1 MPSTISVGVTP
12 RCDWAR
18 AWPTRARAPTRATI
32 AIFFIVGSFG
42 RTWLG
47 VRVHGV
53 DDVLVLDV
61 DEGTAE
67 LHGRR
72 QLLVLRGENLLD
84 EAELLDG
91 LHPRELLVHPL
102 DLAPDQV
109 LHLGGPA
116 EGGEVGEGHVFLLGE
131 LGHRLVI
138 DHDQAGEE
146 LALIADDHRVGDEG
160 RELELVSI
168 SEGVMF
174 LPPAV
179 MMMSFM
185 RSVMV

>member
-12 RCDWAR
+12 RCDWAG
-18 AWPTRARAPTRATI
+18 AWPTRARAPARATI

-61 DEGTAE
+61 DEGALE

-72 QLLVLRGENLLD
+72 QLVVLRGEDLLD

-91 LHPRELLVHPL
+91 LHAGELPVHAL
-102 DLAPDQV
+102 DLAPDQI
-109 LHLGGPA
+109 LHLLGPA
-116 EGGEVGEGHVFLLGE
+116 ERGEVGEGHVLL
-131 LGHRLVI
+131 L
-138 DHDQAGEE
+138 
-146 LALIADDHRVGDEG
+146 
-160 RELELVSI
+160 REL
-168 SEGVMF
+168 
-174 LPPAV
+174 
-179 MMMSFM
+179 
-185 RSVMV
+185 